1 MSGLLEKWHAVLNV
15 HRTPGYPPLPLALF
29 RLRRLF
35 KEYRE
40 PDTIGLIELL
50 ARDGIPLTVFIT
62 GSLVGRHAGW
72 ALRLQQMGCEVGL
85 HGYRHHSPNRMP
97 ADRFEADLRRC
108 IRAFEGAGIAF
119 SGYRA
124 PNLAMTPGCYPIL
137 RRLGVAY
144 SSSLLCSGA
153 PRDPMERCIA
163 FMDVPLVLH
172 DPGPDEIREALRP
185 HLLPG
190 AILCFH
196 PYGLL
201 GTRHGR
207 ATRQLLV
214 DSGLRTV
221 TIAEQLR
228 GAQGLA
234 VSVDFGA

>member
-1 MSGLLEKWHAVLNV
+1 M
-15 HRTPGYPPLPLALF
+15 TLF
-29 RLRRLF
+29 
-35 KEYRE
+35 
-40 PDTIGLIELL
+40 
-50 ARDGIPLTVFIT
+50 LTGAF
-62 GSLVGRHAGW
+62 VGKNAGW
-72 ALRLQQMGCEVGL
+72 SSKMQGLGCEIGL
-85 HGYRHHSPNRMP
+85 HGYRHLSPNRLSK
-97 ADRFEADLRRC
+97 AGFENDLRRC
-108 IRAFEGAGIAF
+108 IRAFREAGLPF
-119 SGYRA
+119 NGYRA

-153 PRDPMERCIA
+153 SRDPMERCIA

-172 DPGPDEIREALRP
+172 DPGPGEIREALRP

-207 ATRQLLV
+207 VTRQLLV

-234 VSVDFGA
+234 ISVDFGA

>member
-1 MSGLLEKWHAVLNV
+1 
-15 HRTPGYPPLPLALF
+15 
-29 RLRRLF
+29 LF

-40 PDTIGLIELL
+40 PDTLGLIELL
-50 ARDGIPLTVFIT
+50 ARDGIPLTVFMT

-85 HGYRHHSPNRMP
+85 HGYHHHSPNRMP

-153 PRDPMERCIA
+153 SRDPMERCIA

-172 DPGPDEIREALRP
+172 DPGPGEIREALRP

-201 GTRHGR
+201 GARHGR

-221 TIAEQLR
+221 TIAEQLQ